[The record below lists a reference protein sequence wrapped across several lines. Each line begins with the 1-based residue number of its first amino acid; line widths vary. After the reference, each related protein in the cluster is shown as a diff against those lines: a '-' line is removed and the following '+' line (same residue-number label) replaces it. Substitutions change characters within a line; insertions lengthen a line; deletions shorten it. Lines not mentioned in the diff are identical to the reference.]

1 MGKRN
6 SLSHRRNWVRPILE
20 TTCLG
25 LMTASMVAQPLA
37 AADLRTTPAGLPS
50 LASQKKWK
58 EPMPEEK
65 KVLQLL
71 SRITFGARPGDV
83 EQVQKIGLNAFLAE
97 QLHPERIDDS
107 AAEARV
113 AALPSLS
120 MSPEELVESYPAPK
134 QAAKLAEGKDAQRA
148 AQIGKP
154 SPLSSEPE
162 QKIAPPNSNPEQSRN
177 QLAAAPTTP
186 QAPAM
191 MEPQGP
197 QRVIMEL
204 AQEEVL
210 RAVYSNRQLQELM
223 VQFWMNHFNI
233 FAPKGADRWMTTS
246 FERDTIRPR
255 ALGKFEDL
263 LVATAQSPAMLF
275 YLDNWMSTTPNPT
288 YPGNAQRSGKA
299 APATRRGQYG
309 IWRPFGP
316 FGGRGRLGSGP
327 FSNPQAPRP
336 PARAQGQGQPNKQN
350 RRGLNE
356 DYAREVMELHTLG
369 VEGGYTQR
377 DVIEVARCL
386 TGWTIDKPQKGGDF
400 VFRSQMHDFGEKA
413 VLHHKIKAGRGMEDG
428 LEVLHLLA
436 RHPATARFISLKLC
450 RRFVSDDP
458 PPALVDR
465 GAKTFLKTNGDIRQ
479 VLKTILTSPEFYSE
493 AAYRAKVKSPL
504 ELVVSAVRA
513 LGGQTDASVQLV
525 QMIARMGQPMFQ
537 YQAPTG
543 FPDRAGTWINS
554 GTLLIRINF
563 ATLLA
568 ANRIRGTEINW
579 NDFAQPQGDPV
590 QELAARLVGGDLT
603 QQTLDAIRSLNRP
616 DAPASSG
623 PPPQNPRAMVAG
635 LLLASPEFQRR

>member
-1 MGKRN
+1 MVKG
-6 SLSHRRNWVRPILE
+6 SSFSRRRGWGRAILE

-25 LMTASMVAQPLA
+25 LMTVSMLAQPLG
-37 AADLRTTPAGLPS
+37 AADLRETSASLPS
-50 LASQKKWK
+50 LADQKKWK
-58 EPMPEEK
+58 EPMPEERK
-65 KVLQLL
+65 ALHLL
-71 SRITFGARPGDV
+71 NRITFGARPGDL
-83 EQVQKIGLNAFLAE
+83 ERAQKMGLNAFLAE

-107 AAEARV
+107 TVEARV

-120 MSPEELVESYPAPK
+120 MSPEELVESYPQPQ
-134 QAAKLAEGKDAQRA
+134 QAAKLAERKDARNA
-148 AQIGKP
+148 AQGGKP
-154 SPLSSEPE
+154 SPLSSEPSP
-162 QKIAPPNSNPEQSRN
+162 KIAPPRSNPEQSRK
-177 QLAAAPTTP
+177 QLAVAPTTP
-186 QAPAM
+186 APSM
-191 MEPQGP
+191 MEPQGPQGP

-233 FAPKGADRWMTTS
+233 FAPKGADRWLTTS

-255 ALGKFEDL
+255 AMGKFEDL
-263 LVATAQSPAMLF
+263 LVATAESPAMLF
-275 YLDNWMSTTPNPT
+275 YLDNWMSTTPNTT
-288 YPGNAQRSGKA
+288 YPGNAQRFAKA
-299 APATRRGQYG
+299 ASATPRGQYG
-309 IWRPFGP
+309 IWRPFGR
-316 FGGRGRLGSGP
+316 FG
-327 FSNPQAPRP
+327 NPQAPRA
-336 PARAQGQGQPNKQN
+336 PALAPGQAQFNRPN

-356 DYAREVMELHTLG
+356 NYAREVMELHTLG

-400 VFRSQMHDFGEKA
+400 VFRPQMHDFGEKV

-436 RHPATARFISLKLC
+436 RHPATAHFISMKLC

-465 GAKTFLKTNGDIRQ
+465 AAKSFLKTNGDIRQ
-479 VLKTILTSPEFYSE
+479 VLKTILTSQEFYSE

-513 LGGQTDASVQLV
+513 LGGETDASVQLV

-543 FPDRAGTWINS
+543 FPDRAATWINS

-579 NDFAQPQGDPV
+579 NDFAQPQADPV
-590 QELAARLVGGDLT
+590 QELVVRLVGGELS
-603 QQTLDAIRSLNRP
+603 QQTRDAIQALSRP
-616 DAPASSG
+616 DGRAAG
-623 PPPQNPRAMVAG
+623 GATPQNPAAIVAG